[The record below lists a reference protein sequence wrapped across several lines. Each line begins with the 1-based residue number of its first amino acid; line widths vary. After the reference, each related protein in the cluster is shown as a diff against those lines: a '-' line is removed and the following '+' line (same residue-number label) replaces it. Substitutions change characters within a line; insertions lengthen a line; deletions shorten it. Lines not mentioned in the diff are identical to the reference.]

1 MWWDCTRPVVT
12 AGPGDHNRAMKLNE
26 TDRALLDAAYE
37 QAVKSFDEGGIPIG
51 AAIADS
57 AGNIVGAG
65 HNMREQSGDTTAH
78 GEISAMRNAGR
89 RRDWHE
95 CTMATTLSPCVM
107 CTGAALLHRIPRII
121 IGERETF
128 QGAED
133 RLLEA
138 GVELI
143 HANDARCIAL
153 MQRFIEERPEVWNED
168 IGIPPGG

>member
-1 MWWDCTRPVVT
+1 M
-12 AGPGDHNRAMKLNE
+12 
-26 TDRALLDAAYE
+26 LLDAAYQ
-37 QAVKSFDEGGIPIG
+37 QAKKSFDEGGIPIG
-51 AAIADS
+51 AAIADAS
-57 AGNIVGAG
+57 GAIVAAG

-107 CTGAALLHRIPRII
+107 CTGAALLHQIPRII

-143 HANDARCIAL
+143 HAHDQRCIDL
-153 MQRFIEERPEVWNED
+153 MKRFIELHPEVWNED
-168 IGIPPGG
+168 IGIPPAE

>member
-1 MWWDCTRPVVT
+1 MHINDL
-12 AGPGDHNRAMKLNE
+12 DQS
-26 TDRALLDAAYE
+26 LLDEAYE
-37 QAVKSFDEGGIPIG
+37 QAVRSFEEGGIPIG
-51 AAIADS
+51 AAIAD
-57 AGNIVGAG
+57 ARGAIIARG
-65 HNMREQSGDTTAH
+65 HNQREQCGDTTAH

-95 CTMATTLSPCVM
+95 CTMATTLSPCIM

-138 GVELI
+138 GVELV
-143 HANDARCIAL
+143 HAHDQRCIDL
-153 MQRFIEERPEVWNED
+153 MRRFINERPELWNED
-168 IGIPPGG
+168 IGIPPSG

>member
-1 MWWDCTRPVVT
+1 M
-12 AGPGDHNRAMKLNE
+12 ALNE
-26 TDRALLDAAYE
+26 TDRALLNAAYE
-37 QAVKSFDEGGIPIG
+37 QALKSYNEGGIPIG
-51 AAIADS
+51 AAIAD
-57 AGNIVGAG
+57 ARGRIVAAG

-89 RRDWHE
+89 RRDWHT

-121 IGERETF
+121 IGESETF

-138 GVELI
+138 GVELV
-143 HANDARCIAL
+143 HANDQRCIDL
-153 MQRFIEERPEVWNED
+153 MKRFIAERPDVWDED
-168 IGIPPGG
+168 IGIPPEA

>member
-1 MWWDCTRPVVT
+1 ME
-12 AGPGDHNRAMKLNE
+12 LNE
-26 TDRALLDAAYE
+26 SDQSLLDAAYE
-37 QAVKSFDEGGIPIG
+37 QAVKSLNEGGIPIG

-57 AGNIVGAG
+57 SGLIVAAG
-65 HNMREQSGDTTAH
+65 HNTREQTGDTTAH

-121 IGERETF
+121 IGESKTF
-128 QGAED
+128 QGAEA
-133 RLLEA
+133 RLTEA

-143 HANDARCIAL
+143 HAHDQRCIDL
-153 MQRFIEERPEVWNED
+153 MTRFIAAHPELWNED
-168 IGIPPGG
+168 IGIPPGE